1 MRPHV
6 EIRRDGPSGFAVAI
20 ASRSAALNGLL
31 PPTPFA
37 DHGRAVYAAREL
49 GEAAGWR
56 VIDRAAPIGASA

>member
-20 ASRSAALNGLL
+20 ASRRGALDHLL
-31 PPTPFA
+31 PPSPFA
-37 DHGRAVYAAREL
+37 DHDRAVYAAREL

-56 VIDRAAPIGASA
+56 VIDRTLTIGAGA